1 MLNEIQTTT
10 TRNRKMPIKTP
21 HTKKERQAVVGQ
33 EMHAFKHGTL
43 HSGSKTGPKVT
54 NRKQAIAIGLSEAG
68 LSNRGAKQPHPK
80 TNPGSYDDSAHE
92 PGRSYS
98 AVEKDEGRELEG
110 VKTSVA
116 EHAEIG
122 PDIHRGRIAHTFDRP
137 SAKGSHGFG
146 HGAGQRVGALR
157 MSGHKSAHRIGA
169 K

>member
-1 MLNEIQTTT
+1 VLNEIQTTT
-10 TRNRKMPIKTP
+10 LRNRKMPIKTP

-80 TNPGSYDDSAHE
+80 TNPGDYDDSAHK
-92 PGRSYS
+92 GRSYTT
-98 AVEKDEGRELEG
+98 VERDDGRELTG
-110 VKTSVA
+110 KHAGVA

-122 PDIHRGRIAHTFDRP
+122 PDIHRGRQSHSFDRP

-146 HGAGQRVGALR
+146 HGVGQRVGALR